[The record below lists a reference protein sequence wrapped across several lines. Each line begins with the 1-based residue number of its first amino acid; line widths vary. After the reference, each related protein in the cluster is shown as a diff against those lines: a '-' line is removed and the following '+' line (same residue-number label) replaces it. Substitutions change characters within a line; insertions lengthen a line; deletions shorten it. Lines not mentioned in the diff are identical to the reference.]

1 MDLWT
6 KFEVCLPLV
15 YPSTTYINTSLHL
28 SHFVCYPSR
37 LHILSVHTPDNLK
50 PYQCQICVPPR
61 GFATKWNL
69 FEHMNKHTNERPF
82 KCRNCPS
89 AFATTSSRCH
99 HEKSCGGAKN
109 LRVLK

>member
-1 MDLWT
+1 M
-6 KFEVCLPLV
+6 
-15 YPSTTYINTSLHL
+15 
-28 SHFVCYPSR
+28 
-37 LHILSVHTPDNLK
+37 SVHTPDNLK